1 MHHGTPSGRVW
12 VSLGVRCDDVRRFS
26 QSLCAI
32 VGIATISFY
41 TISYIGGRQ
50 GMPLSVA
57 GLPAQIIPALL
68 GLICLGCLLVT
79 LIVALIRRRERPV
92 ALATAGLALL
102 FFMLVFAVA
111 PATVF
116 QIGFRSRITS
126 TVTPDELREIA
137 LVAHETLPEGGR
149 LPGPEKWSLWN
160 EDEHQTQWDSL
171 VKRTAIAKLDPWML
185 ILKHPDSVELS
196 WGGAV
201 VGHWGVIIDT
211 GTEQRDGDIATGIRS
226 YISSH

>member
-1 MHHGTPSGRVW
+1 M
-12 VSLGVRCDDVRRFS
+12 RRFG

-41 TISYIGGRQ
+41 MISYIGGRQ
-50 GMPLSVA
+50 GMPLSVV
-57 GLPAQIIPALL
+57 GLPAQIIPSLL
-68 GLICLGCLLVT
+68 SLVCLGCLLVT

-116 QIGFRSRITS
+116 QNGFRSRIKS
-126 TVTPDELREIA
+126 TLTPDELREIA
-137 LVAHETLPEGGR
+137 LVVHETLPEGGR
-149 LPGPEKWSLWN
+149 LPGPEKRSLWD
-160 EDEHQTQWDSL
+160 EDKHRTQWGLL
-171 VKRTAIAKLDPWML
+171 VETTAIAELDPWML

-196 WGGAV
+196 WGGAL

-226 YISSH
+226 YMSSH